1 MNKWT
6 DAWMENA
13 PAVSFR
19 AEGCRRLRH
28 LRLTLIDEPPGDC
41 QSRTLLRL
49 EKQDGAVSQVEVDE
63 VLRLCA
69 LSADLVVEY
78 VRRLHTMSDKAS
90 KVPAYDAVP
99 CCALAAVELKW
110 L

>member
-1 MNKWT
+1 
-6 DAWMENA
+6 
-13 PAVSFR
+13 
-19 AEGCRRLRH
+19 
-28 LRLTLIDEPPGDC
+28 
-41 QSRTLLRL
+41 
-49 EKQDGAVSQVEVDE
+49 VSQVEVDE

-78 VRRLHTMSDKAS
+78 VRRLRTMSDKAS

-99 CCALAAVELKW
+99 CCALAAVELRW